1 MALSERRQPAFEKH
15 SRAQIFGRSSKTV
28 EMQGSALQILF
39 LGDDSSWCN
48 VSEAL
53 ADAPNV
59 NLQVQRVGSLT
70 ELFRALADGH
80 WHAVVVDIHARNF
93 RGLHYVE
100 KVRAQHP
107 ASPIVALY
115 SRAIPEIDAKA
126 NACGASRCISFEE
139 FSAASLRRAVEAVR
153 AEADSKSDFVLR
165 RGEELSLSLGSSDG
179 VLLKFSKTQVITHAL
194 SNLLCVISANAD
206 LLSDTLG
213 PSGREARPLVEIKKA
228 ARSAAALMRHLK

>member
-1 MALSERRQPAFEKH
+1 
-15 SRAQIFGRSSKTV
+15 
-28 EMQGSALQILF
+28 MQASVLQILF
-39 LGDDSSWCN
+39 LGEDSSWYK

-53 ADAPNV
+53 AEASKA

-80 WHAVVVDIHARNF
+80 RHAVVVDIHAWNF

-100 KVRAQHP
+100 KVSAQHP

-115 SRAIPEIDAKA
+115 SQAIPEIDAKA
-126 NACGASRCISFEE
+126 NACGASQCISFEE
-139 FSAASLRRAVEAVR
+139 FSAASLRRVVETVTA
-153 AEADSKSDFVLR
+153 AEDSKSDFLLQ
-165 RGEELSLSLGSSDG
+165 RGEEANLSLGSSDG

-213 PSGREARPLVEIKKA
+213 SSGREARPLFEIKKA